1 MRSAIIHTNWIVAE
15 FMKLTKR
22 MSTKYS
28 KFCNICNFVIKILQ
42 YMGILIWVGLARL
55 T

>member
-15 FMKLTKR
+15 FMKLTKQ

-28 KFCNICNFVIKILQ
+28 QFCNIFNFVIKILQ
-42 YMGILIWVGLARL
+42 YIGILIWVGLARL